1 MNQEPI
7 QGGFILISRKL
18 LKSGIMEKPPLYTT
32 LWIWMLMQASY
43 KDHGNLKRGQFFTSL
58 EGMRKAMIHKVGYC
72 EVRPTIKEIRG
83 VTKFLTKARMMVTT
97 KVTHGMIIT
106 ILNYD
111 YYQNAKNYEGHNEGQ
126 GEGHIEGTILTRKDK
141 KGITPDF
148 LSLKKRYSDQDLIER
163 VFAAIAI
170 TRKHGKVAESVLLA
184 QLQKWERYP
193 VARVESGIK
202 VYLEKDCAGQG
213 KREEYLLGIIRNQK
227 ADNSSQETP
236 GQLNQKEITM
246 DNVEGLYEN

>member
-1 MNQEPI
+1 MKQEPI

-18 LKSGIMEKPPLYTT
+18 LKSGIMEKPPLYTK
-32 LWIWMLMQASY
+32 LWIWMLIQASY

-58 EGMRKAMIHKVGYC
+58 EGMRRAMTHKVGYR

-83 VTKFLTKARMMVTT
+83 VTKFLTKVRMMVTT

-126 GEGHIEGTILTRKDK
+126 SEGHIEGTILTKRVKERKN
-141 KGITPDF
+141 PDF
-148 LSLKKRYSDQDLIER
+148 FNLRKRYPNQDLIEK
-163 VFAAIAI
+163 VFQAIAS
-170 TRKHGKVAESVLLA
+170 TRKSNKVAKSVLFA

-193 VARVESGIK
+193 VEQVEARIRI
-202 VYLEKDCAGQG
+202 YLDKDCASQG
-213 KREEYLLGIIRNQK
+213 KDEKYLWGIIRKQKSFNNNQPT
-227 ADNSSQETP
+227 AEPPPVLTID
-236 GQLNQKEITM
+236 EIEEM
-246 DNVEGLYEN
+246 NREN